1 MDELQ
6 NDSEYARTPDFRTE
20 IFQPPSSSP
29 VACFSPPS
37 TFSDFFR
44 MFYQLNMSYNPP
56 LICWYVFRRKWNL
69 QNCGRKSC
77 EWRMITQVLS
87 YPLTL
92 SYLLYKISSQ
102 FSPSN
107 PLLNITVVGARAESS
122 LPILWWREM
131 VHFALPSPLI
141 NILMVGPQT
150 TNSKRQRVRHTFS
163 ASDTTQELI
172 VRRRPSRALFHDR
185 VDSNALQNDSH
196 IFCLFNPGLGQL
208 RESWEESMD
217 AILKTRKPVILSAHS
232 KMDLERD
239 LKFLYDRYGSSSLQ
253 FLQDVIPN
261 PFMSGRRTLN
271 QFEEHLEVSTANEL
285 VYILKLIDL

>member
-1 MDELQ
+1 
-6 NDSEYARTPDFRTE
+6 
-20 IFQPPSSSP
+20 
-29 VACFSPPS
+29 
-37 TFSDFFR
+37 
-44 MFYQLNMSYNPP
+44 
-56 LICWYVFRRKWNL
+56 
-69 QNCGRKSC
+69 
-77 EWRMITQVLS
+77 MITQVLS

-107 PLLNITVVGARAESS
+107 PLLNVTVVGARAESS